1 MKWLRTLTIAG
12 LAASASPSQAACT
25 LSTTGIAFGV
35 YNPAATVAKDV
46 TGTITLRCDIL
57 SGLGGYQITLSQGTS
72 GGYGSRR
79 LRSSTD
85 QLAYQ
90 LYVDAARTAIW
101 GNGSSNT
108 SFITSIVPIALLGG
122 AVDVPV
128 YARIPARQSV
138 AQGSYSD
145 TIIVTVS
152 Y

>member
-1 MKWLRTLTIAG
+1 MNWGRSIIVAG
-12 LAASASPSQAACT
+12 LAALALPSKAACT
-25 LSTTGIAFGV
+25 VSTTGIAFGV
-35 YNPAATVAKDV
+35 YDPAAAAAKDV
-46 TGTITLRCDIL
+46 TGTITLSCDIL

-79 LRSSTD
+79 MRSSTG

-90 LYVDAARTAIW
+90 LYVDSARTAIW

-108 SFITSIVPIALLGG
+108 SFITSIVPLALLGG
-122 AVDVPV
+122 TVDVPV
-128 YARIPARQSV
+128 YARIPAKQSV
-138 AQGSYSD
+138 TQGSYTD